1 MVGIDG
7 ENNSLFTITVEG
19 KTFHMQGRDLRERN
33 QWVRILENSIRA
45 SSGYAKNVSV
55 GTTPSQHFKQRTEE
69 ANEFLKTLVEKVK
82 ALEQLKSGERAVDEK
97 KTIDSLIAASNNLTN
112 NVKHAIIYLQVCNFS
127 FNVKIVYLIIVL

>member
-45 SSGYAKNVSV
+45 SSGYAKSNGSV
-55 GTTPSQHFKQRTEE
+55 GTSPAQHFKQKAEE
-69 ANEFLKTLVEKVK
+69 ANDFLNTLIDKVK
-82 ALEQLKSGERAVDEK
+82 ELEQLKNGEKAVDEK
-97 KTIDSLIAASNNLTN
+97 KTIDSLIAASNNLTH
-112 NVKHAIIYLQVCNFS
+112 NVKHAIIYLQVPS
-127 FNVKIVYLIIVL
+127 SIILM